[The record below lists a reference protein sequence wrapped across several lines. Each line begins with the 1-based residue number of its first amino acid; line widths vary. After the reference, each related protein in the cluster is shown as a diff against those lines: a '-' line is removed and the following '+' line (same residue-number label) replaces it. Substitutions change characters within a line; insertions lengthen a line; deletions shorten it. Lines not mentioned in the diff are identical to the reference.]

1 MKFDIAFLSRLIP
14 REMDAEVRRKMI
26 GMMEDEAI
34 AWQENIIEGIEIE
47 NGGPLHLINYLPVN
61 AYPNT
66 YKDPFI
72 KKRKFS
78 HIEGA
83 EDINLGFCNV
93 RYIKRFQQWIPL
105 FQEIDKWAKTD
116 LGLTKVLIVYTMY
129 PEFMMAI
136 KHIKKKH
143 SNITI
148 INIVVDLPEYTVL
161 GDFKKTLLYRLY
173 SSWDRHQAAVSK
185 GYTDGYVVI
194 TKQMGGVLSKEKPYT
209 VVEGICTS
217 VFPEIG
223 PKEDKTV
230 KVIYAGKLNEMF
242 GLRKLLDA
250 FQMIE
255 DQSYELILCGIGDLG
270 EEIANREKED
280 RRIKYLGQL
289 KREDVL
295 KILITSDII
304 INPRENIGE
313 FTKYSFPSK
322 VIEALSSGIP
332 FVGYKLEG
340 IPDEYDKFINYPSG
354 DTVVDLANTIV
365 EVGTGK
371 KQEAKAKAIEAKSW
385 ITTKKSPKEQ
395 GRKVLD
401 LINLIIG

>member
-1 MKFDIAFLSRLIP
+1 M
-14 REMDAEVRRKMI
+14 
-26 GMMEDEAI
+26 
-34 AWQENIIEGIEIE
+34 
-47 NGGPLHLINYLPVN
+47 
-61 AYPNT
+61 
-66 YKDPFI
+66 
-72 KKRKFS
+72 
-78 HIEGA
+78 
-83 EDINLGFCNV
+83 
-93 RYIKRFQQWIPL
+93 
-105 FQEIDKWAKTD
+105 
-116 LGLTKVLIVYTMY
+116 
-129 PEFMMAI
+129 
-136 KHIKKKH
+136 
-143 SNITI
+143 
-148 INIVVDLPEYTVL
+148 
-161 GDFKKTLLYRLY
+161 
-173 SSWDRHQAAVSK
+173 
-185 GYTDGYVVI
+185 
-194 TKQMGGVLSKEKPYT
+194 
-209 VVEGICTS
+209 
-217 VFPEIG
+217 
-223 PKEDKTV
+223 
-230 KVIYAGKLNEMF
+230 IYAGKLNEMF